1 MNAKSFRHAYI
12 HTFLLPPSIV
22 IFLVSS
28 LSSPLTHKQGHTHTQ
43 EKQKEKDREREREEA
58 TLRHGQEE
66 NREGQLLCCP
76 SSAFFFIR
84 VVLSFRR
91 REGL

>member
-1 MNAKSFRHAYI
+1 MQIYI
-12 HTFLLPPSIV
+12 DTHKYTHSDYFYPCFPLFLFVFLLSH
-22 IFLVSS
+22 
-28 LSSPLTHKQGHTHTQ
+28 SPTHKRKTEGQ
-43 EKQKEKDREREREEA
+43 REEA
-58 TLRHGQEE
+58 TLRQGQEE
-66 NREGQLLCCP
+66 NREGQLLRCP